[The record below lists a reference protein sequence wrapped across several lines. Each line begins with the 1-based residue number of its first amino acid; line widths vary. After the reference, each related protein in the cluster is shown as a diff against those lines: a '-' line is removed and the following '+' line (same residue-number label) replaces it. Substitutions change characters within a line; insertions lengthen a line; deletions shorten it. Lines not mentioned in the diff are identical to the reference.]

1 MKAITYS
8 RRQVALMIHF
18 ARLEGKSEPLTP
30 RSFGLRKDGSK
41 YIWQPR

>member
-1 MKAITYS
+1 MKAITYT

-18 ARLEGKSEPLTP
+18 ARLEGRGKLTA
-30 RSFGLRKDGSK
+30 RSFGLRRNGSK